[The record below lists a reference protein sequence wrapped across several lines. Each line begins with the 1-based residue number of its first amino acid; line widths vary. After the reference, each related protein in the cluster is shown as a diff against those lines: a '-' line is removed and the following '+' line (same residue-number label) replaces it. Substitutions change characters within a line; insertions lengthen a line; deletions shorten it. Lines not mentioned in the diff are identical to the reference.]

1 MSPYLCHH
9 LRLAIPSAVATPSP
23 SSSSRTDAA
32 SALSDVTGGP
42 RAATPSPASAWL
54 RAPPGTRARMAA
66 TAARSLHRRAL
77 IVMRTS

>member
-9 LRLAIPSAVATPSP
+9 LRLAIPPAVATPSP

-42 RAATPSPASAWL
+42 RAAPPSPASAWL

-66 TAARSLHRRAL
+66 TAARSLH
-77 IVMRTS
+77 